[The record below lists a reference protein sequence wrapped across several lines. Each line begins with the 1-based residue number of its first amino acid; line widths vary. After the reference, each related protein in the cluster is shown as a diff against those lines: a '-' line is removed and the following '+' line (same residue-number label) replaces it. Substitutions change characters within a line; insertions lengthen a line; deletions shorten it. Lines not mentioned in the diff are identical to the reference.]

1 MRSPEDI
8 ATKAPVDVRRKTNG
22 DGRLHH
28 DAADVSERPTK
39 DLLSELFAQGK
50 VLIQEEARLAKAEVR
65 AEVKKVTASAGAIG
79 GGALLLVTG
88 WLVFSA
94 FLVALLALVLPVW
107 ASALIVSVVFLGVGA
122 ALAMAGIKKIKD
134 ANLKP
139 TETIETLREDKEWL
153 RKTMRAAT
161 SNTRATA

>member
-1 MRSPEDI
+1 MRNAEDI
-8 ATKAPVDVRRKTNG
+8 SHNGPLDGRTVGNGHELDGSDVRE
-22 DGRLHH
+22 
-28 DAADVSERPTK
+28 VPTK
-39 DLLSELFAQGK
+39 DLLTSLFEQGK
-50 VLIQEEARLAKAEVR
+50 VLVQEEVRLAKSEMR
-65 AEVKKVTASAGAIG
+65 AEVKKVTASAGAVG
-79 GGALLLVTG
+79 GGALLLLTG

-94 FLVALLALVLPVW
+94 FLVVLLDLFLPLW
-107 ASALIVSVVFLGVGA
+107 AAALIVSVLFLGVGA
-122 ALAMAGIKKIKD
+122 AMAMAGIKKLKN

>member
-1 MRSPEDI
+1 MRTPEDI
-8 ATKAPVDVRRKTNG
+8 SHNGPLGNGHDRIDHDSDVRE
-22 DGRLHH
+22 L
-28 DAADVSERPTK
+28 PTR
-39 DLLSELFAQGK
+39 DLLSTLFEQGK
-50 VLIQEEARLAKAEVR
+50 VLFKEEVRLAKTEVR
-65 AEVKKVTASAGAIG
+65 TEVKKVTASAGAVG
-79 GGALLLVTG
+79 GGALLLLTG

-94 FLVALLALVLPVW
+94 FLVVLLDLALPLW
-107 ASALIVSVVFLGVGA
+107 AAALIVSVLFLGVGA
-122 ALAMAGIKKIKD
+122 ALAMAGIKKIKN